1 MSLKDSLFNYTAGK
15 GKSGSGLALLA
26 SIISINGR
34 PLSPFLDMDPTFV
47 ENVIKLKQVG
57 FPFEFASEGLHFLT
71 FECLS
76 CDQLLS
82 PVFV

>member
-34 PLSPFLDMDPTFV
+34 PPFPLLGYGP
-47 ENVIKLKQVG
+47 NLRGK
-57 FPFEFASEGLHFLT
+57 
-71 FECLS
+71 
-76 CDQLLS
+76 CD
-82 PVFV
+82 

>member
-15 GKSGSGLALLA
+15 GKSGSGPALLA
-26 SIISINGR
+26 STISINGR
-34 PLSPFLDMDPTFV
+34 TPPLDLDLDPPFV